1 MNKKR
6 IKTIFLVLLPILAAG
21 MAVNPG
27 SVMLYDTAQDKM
39 SACSY
44 FALLPEG
51 TFRLGTVLAGFLTCL
66 SGGLAITYLVGKKDG
81 VAKAIV
87 YISLAGAALASVPIL
102 INSQIRVLPNVGVPI
117 LLIVQ
122 AAVAYFIPE
131 RKPKD
136 GKKLNGYKSL

>member
-27 SVMLYDTAQDKM
+27 SVMLYDAAQDKM

-51 TFRLGTVLAGFLTCL
+51 NFQIATVLAGILTCL
-66 SGGLAITYLVGKKDG
+66 SGGLAITYLVGKKAS

-87 YISLAGAALASVPIL
+87 YISLAGASLAAIPIL
-102 INSQIRVLPNVGVPI
+102 INSPIRVLPNVGVPI
-117 LLIVQ
+117 LLVAQ
-122 AAVAYFIPE
+122 AVVAYFVPE
-131 RKPKD
+131 KKTEN
-136 GKKLNGYKSL
+136 KKLKSRKSL

>member
-6 IKTIFLVLLPILAAG
+6 IKTIFLVLLPVLAAG

-27 SVMLYDTAQDKM
+27 SVMLYDTVQEKV
-39 SACSY
+39 SSCSY

-51 TFRLGTVLAGFLTCL
+51 NFQIATVLAGLLTCL
-66 SGGLAITYLVGKKDG
+66 SGGLAITYLVGKKDS

-87 YISLAGAALASVPIL
+87 YIALAGATLAAIPIL

-117 LLIVQ
+117 LLIAQ

-131 RKPKD
+131 RKSKE
-136 GKKLNGYKSL
+136 GKKLNGHKSL

>member
-6 IKTIFLVLLPILAAG
+6 IKTIFLVLLPIFAAG

-27 SVMLYDTAQDKM
+27 SVMLYDAAQDKM

-51 TFRLGTVLAGFLTCL
+51 NFQIATVLAGILTCL
-66 SGGLAITYLVGKKDG
+66 SGGLAITYLVGKKES
-81 VAKAIV
+81 VAKAII
-87 YISLAGAALASVPIL
+87 YISLAGASLAAIPIL
-102 INSQIRVLPNVGVPI
+102 INSPIRVLPNVGVPI
-117 LLIVQ
+117 LLVAQ

-131 RKPKD
+131 KNKEN
-136 GKKLNGYKSL
+136 KKLNGRKSL